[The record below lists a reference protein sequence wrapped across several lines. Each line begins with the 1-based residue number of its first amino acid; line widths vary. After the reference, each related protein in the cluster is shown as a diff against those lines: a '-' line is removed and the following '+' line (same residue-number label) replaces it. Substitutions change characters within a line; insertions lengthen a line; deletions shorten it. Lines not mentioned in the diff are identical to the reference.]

1 LPTRTEKP
9 ELHRIAPTLP
19 VGIRDAFLS
28 DEQPAA
34 TPPFPSPEAEARPD
48 EERVSPGEAW
58 EEVVDDDALPA
69 VLHKIVTVST
79 TIQPSFQSTTNMSF
93 QRLHRSMKPRE
104 DIVRDIAAEYK
115 DNALRLLDNLR
126 VRHDEEKTSTL
137 AALRTTS
144 RAAASVF
151 SGAGQE
157 MADLINN
164 LQEMDAVHAADALTR
179 PILALKL
186 ESVAQ
191 LCQARLESY
200 ADGKR
205 GSDLATE
212 PEDNLDG
219 LAQTYRAKLFDAV
232 GKLDNAVDHPNE
244 VDAQVDEFI
253 TRCLSG
259 ETTEIQRVEVKKPV
273 KPAKNADDALEVLL
287 DGIMNTFQETAGTSA
302 QSNLGNAAVDVDE
315 DLEMADIDLLGHDS
329 GLHTLFSRGKGLM
342 MA

>member
-1 LPTRTEKP
+1 
-9 ELHRIAPTLP
+9 
-19 VGIRDAFLS
+19 
-28 DEQPAA
+28 
-34 TPPFPSPEAEARPD
+34 
-48 EERVSPGEAW
+48 
-58 EEVVDDDALPA
+58 
-69 VLHKIVTVST
+69 
-79 TIQPSFQSTTNMSF
+79 MSL
-93 QRLHRSMKPRE
+93 QRLHRSMKSRE
-104 DIVRDIAAEYK
+104 DIVRDIAAEYQE
-115 DNALRLLDNLR
+115 NALRLLDNLR
-126 VRHDEEKTSTL
+126 ARHDEEKTSTL

-164 LQEMDAVHAADALTR
+164 LQEMDAAHAADALTR

-212 PEDNLDG
+212 PEDSLDG
-219 LAQTYRAKLFDAV
+219 LAQTYQAKLFDAL

-244 VDAQVDEFI
+244 VDSQVDEFI

-259 ETTEIQRVEVKKPV
+259 ETIEVQRVEVKKPV
-273 KPAKNADDALEVLL
+273 KPAKNADDALLEVLL

-302 QSNLGNAAVDVDE
+302 QSNLGNAAVDADE
-315 DLEMADIDLLGHDS
+315 DLEMADMDLLGHDS

-342 MA
+342 MAQGGGRRGWRI